1 MKYFKM
7 FKQPFYNEDDGL
19 EISGNNAEVAD
30 PEPSDNVDIDNDEGE
45 KETEPADP
53 VKQNDDE
60 NSKYAAARREAERK
74 AREAAQEASQLKRDN
89 MIAKKY
95 SKDYD
100 VYSEAD
106 IKEKFGDRGINTLE
120 ELEAAIQE
128 QQYREAGIDPELINQ
143 SINNHPIVKK
153 ASEYVQTLEQQR
165 QEQQIKEDFERLHKE
180 IPGTENIKTVE
191 DLHKDAKWNDMWKYL
206 EKGVSMP
213 DAYYLTHKNEIV
225 EQRIKAST
233 QKQLNNINGKSHI
246 KSDGNGVEID
256 GIVLDE
262 SEWNMAKMLSP
273 NLTKQDYINFK
284 KSQK

>member
-1 MKYFKM
+1 M

-191 DLHKDAKWNDMWKYL
+191 DLHTDPKWNDMWKYL

-273 NLTKQDYINFK
+273 RLTKQDYINFK